1 MVASLSSEHVRQYSR
16 DGIAYPIPVM
26 SADEALRFRTSFE
39 HLEACMDRRLG
50 YAAMTHLF
58 FRWSFDLACR
68 TSILDIVEEILGRD
82 LLIEGTLILC
92 KYANDPSLVAWH
104 QDFKYAAHDN
114 AATVSV
120 WVALTD
126 SSSMNGCMRVIPG
139 SHKAGIIPHSD
150 RVIEHN
156 MLTYS
161 IDVEESYSTD
171 IELKAGEMSI
181 HHPGIVH
188 GSLPNRS
195 DDKRI
200 GFVIRFVTPKFPQT
214 GNPLVRPRGES
225 FYQHPDLAMGLDAT
239 NPNFNQNVLDWKCF
253 VQQRNLLR

>member
-1 MVASLSSEHVRQYSR
+1 MGTNLSPEHVRQYAR

-26 SADEALRFRTSFE
+26 SAGEALRFRTSFE
-39 HLEACMDRRLG
+39 HFETCMGRRLG

-58 FRWSFDLACR
+58 FRWAFDLASWP
-68 TSILDIVEEILGRD
+68 SILNVVEEVLGPN

-92 KYANDPSLVAWH
+92 KYDNDPSLVAWH
-104 QDFKYAAHDN
+104 QDFKYGAHDD

-126 SSSMNGCMRVIPG
+126 STSRNGCMRVIPG
-139 SHKAGIIPHSD
+139 SHKAGILPHSD
-150 RVIEHN
+150 KVIEHN

-161 IDVEESYSTD
+161 IEVDESNSTD

-195 DDKRI
+195 GDKRI
-200 GFVIRFVTPKFPQT
+200 GFVIRFVTPRFQTT
-214 GNPLVRPRGES
+214 GNPLVRARGQS
-225 FYQHPDLAMGLDAT
+225 DCHHLAT
-239 NPNFNQNVLDWKCF
+239 WPEVPNEDFNQNLLAWKGF

>member
-1 MVASLSSEHVRQYSR
+1 V
-16 DGIAYPIPVM
+16 
-26 SADEALRFRTSFE
+26 
-39 HLEACMDRRLG
+39 
-50 YAAMTHLF
+50 
-58 FRWSFDLACR
+58 
-68 TSILDIVEEILGRD
+68 VEEVLGPN

-104 QDFKYAAHDN
+104 QDFKYGAHDD

-126 SSSMNGCMRVIPG
+126 STSRNGCMRVIPG
-139 SHKAGIIPHSD
+139 SHKAGILPHSD
-150 RVIEHN
+150 KVIEHN

-161 IDVEESYSTD
+161 IEVDESNSTD

-195 DDKRI
+195 GDKRI
-200 GFVIRFVTPKFPQT
+200 GFVIRFVTPLFPKT
-214 GNPLVRPRGES
+214 GNPLVRARGQSECH
-225 FYQHPDLAMGLDAT
+225 YVAT
-239 NPNFNQNVLDWKCF
+239 SSEVPNAVFNQNLLAWKGF